1 MVVSVNAASG
11 VIALP
16 AEDYLIVRDGSAF
29 RAWFARQLKLGE
41 LVFAEQTIGD
51 GGRCTIRLVTRPD
64 LAAWVPASV
73 RKHVTSAAEI
83 EFVDELTY
91 ERSALEAP
99 PYRIHVRTSS
109 PFLGER
115 LRIEATMT
123 IAPVDE
129 WHCTHSYQG
138 TISCRMFGFGS
149 LVERMVRDSIASTYR
164 KLGDVINS
172 SWLEEEKRAKA
183 AFGPGVL
190 TEGRPIAI
198 NCGVGWIEECIE
210 RGMVRGEKPA
220 RTAEISD
227 ACRPARPDRQASV
240 ETSPNRTPPALH
252 AAAYRLWIVW
262 IVWIDLVK
270 VLFIV
275 VVVLLLRLRFVRLT
289 PSLANSSTGKHRRKA
304 SWDAFVGP
312 SPAVQR
318 TVHDADD
325 LLRRAHHRRRR
336 SAG

>member
-41 LVFAEQTIGD
+41 LVFAEHTIGD

-172 SWLEEEKRAKA
+172 SWLEEEERAKA

-190 TEGRPIAI
+190 TQGRPSAI
-198 NCGVGWIEECIE
+198 NCGVGWIEEYIE
-210 RGMVRGEKPA
+210 RGMVGGEKPA

-227 ACRPARPDRQASV
+227 ACRPARPDRR
-240 ETSPNRTPPALH
+240 SPNRTPLALH

-289 PSLANSSTGKHRRKA
+289 PSLATSLAGKHRRKA

-318 TVHDADD
+318 TGHDADD

>member
-11 VIALP
+11 AIALP

-29 RAWFARQLKLGE
+29 RAWFARHLRLGE
-41 LVFAEQTIGD
+41 LVFADQTIGD

-129 WHCTHSYQG
+129 WHAQLPRDDFMPHVWVWLARG
-138 TISCRMFGFGS
+138 TDGS
-149 LVERMVRDSIASTYR
+149 GLDRLD
-164 KLGDVINS
+164 LQ
-172 SWLEEEKRAKA
+172 KA
-183 AFGPGVL
+183 G
-190 TEGRPIAI
+190 
-198 NCGVGWIEECIE
+198 
-210 RGMVRGEKPA
+210 
-220 RTAEISD
+220 
-227 ACRPARPDRQASV
+227 
-240 ETSPNRTPPALH
+240 
-252 AAAYRLWIVW
+252 
-262 IVWIDLVK
+262 
-270 VLFIV
+270 
-275 VVVLLLRLRFVRLT
+275 
-289 PSLANSSTGKHRRKA
+289 
-304 SWDAFVGP
+304 
-312 SPAVQR
+312 
-318 TVHDADD
+318 
-325 LLRRAHHRRRR
+325 
-336 SAG
+336 

>member
-172 SWLEEEKRAKA
+172 SWLEEEERAKA

-190 TEGRPIAI
+190 TEGRPSAI

-289 PSLANSSTGKHRRKA
+289 PSLAASSAGKHRRKA

-318 TVHDADD
+318 TVRDADD

>member
-1 MVVSVNAASG
+1 
-11 VIALP
+11 
-16 AEDYLIVRDGSAF
+16 
-29 RAWFARQLKLGE
+29 
-41 LVFAEQTIGD
+41 
-51 GGRCTIRLVTRPD
+51 
-64 LAAWVPASV
+64 
-73 RKHVTSAAEI
+73 
-83 EFVDELTY
+83 
-91 ERSALEAP
+91 
-99 PYRIHVRTSS
+99 
-109 PFLGER
+109 
-115 LRIEATMT
+115 
-123 IAPVDE
+123 
-129 WHCTHSYQG
+129 
-138 TISCRMFGFGS
+138 MFGFGS

-172 SWLEEEKRAKA
+172 SWLEEEERAKA

-190 TEGRPIAI
+190 TEGRPNAI

-289 PSLANSSTGKHRRKA
+289 PSLATSTGKHRRKA

>member
-1 MVVSVNAASG
+1 
-11 VIALP
+11 
-16 AEDYLIVRDGSAF
+16 
-29 RAWFARQLKLGE
+29 
-41 LVFAEQTIGD
+41 
-51 GGRCTIRLVTRPD
+51 
-64 LAAWVPASV
+64 
-73 RKHVTSAAEI
+73 
-83 EFVDELTY
+83 
-91 ERSALEAP
+91 
-99 PYRIHVRTSS
+99 
-109 PFLGER
+109 
-115 LRIEATMT
+115 MT
-123 IAPVDE
+123 IAPIDE
-129 WHCTHSYQG
+129 WHCMHSYEG

-172 SWLEEEKRAKA
+172 SWLEEEERAKA

-190 TEGRPIAI
+190 TQGRPSAI
-198 NCGVGWIEECIE
+198 NCGVGWIEEHIE
-210 RGMVRGEKPA
+210 RGMVGGEKPA

-227 ACRPARPDRQASV
+227 VD
-240 ETSPNRTPPALH
+240 TSPNRTPPALH

-289 PSLANSSTGKHRRKA
+289 PSLATSSTGKHRRKA